1 MTVSRPAWRSGVA
14 KAYGFRAIPFTCRA
28 GPSPTRPL
36 GRRPRYRQL
45 LRVRGRATR
54 SASGPACAPG
64 VLWRTPPAPDAV
76 HVQRPTLAGVPQQRR
91 RFPGDAGDGYG
102 QSMGVET
109 AAIAAGV
116 LFGVVALF
124 QLALALGVPWGAF
137 AFGGR
142 AVRDDGTLPPAYRAA
157 SAVTAVVLVLFAVV
171 ILTRA
176 GVIGTS
182 GDSTLV
188 TVMSWVIVAF
198 MAINTP
204 MNLLGRHWIEKYVFG
219 GITLVLLV
227 LCAIV
232 ATSGPN

>member
-1 MTVSRPAWRSGVA
+1 
-14 KAYGFRAIPFTCRA
+14 
-28 GPSPTRPL
+28 
-36 GRRPRYRQL
+36 
-45 LRVRGRATR
+45 
-54 SASGPACAPG
+54 
-64 VLWRTPPAPDAV
+64 
-76 HVQRPTLAGVPQQRR
+76 
-91 RFPGDAGDGYG
+91 
-102 QSMGVET
+102 MGVET
-109 AAIAAGV
+109 AAIAAAV

-142 AVRDDGTLPPAYRAA
+142 AARDNGTLPPAYRGA

-176 GVIGTS
+176 GVIGAS

-204 MNLLGRHWIEKYVFG
+204 MNLLGRHWLEKYVFG
-219 GITLVLLV
+219 GITLVLVV
-227 LCAIV
+227 LCAVV
-232 ATSGPN
+232 AASGPS